1 MRQRRTFH
9 TSSPAALLKL
19 MVTIYSQRHVKAG
32 SWLWDCQG
40 RGKKVSW
47 LNPNQCFHCYLNSHV
62 CIGFKSQKKRWK
74 GQSASLIFDA
84 FSSSISKKS
93 SCKISN
99 TKSNCNF
106 GSENCSSK
114 TGRKKK
120 NLNCT
125 PTKGIQKT
133 PIGIIVDAKKLCHQA
148 NGKPWVMPAPTLYM
162 YISAM
167 GGFRGFTSPLRHE
180 TPGIQWREDTGV
192 LLIGPGLDFR
202 WKKDKSDQI
211 WKGYPPGN

>member
-93 SCKISN
+93 NCKISN

-106 GSENCSSK
+106 GSKNCSSK
-114 TGRKKK
+114 TGGKKIISELHANKRHTK
-120 NLNCT
+120 NTYWHHC
-125 PTKGIQKT
+125 GCQK
-133 PIGIIVDAKKLCHQA
+133 IVPSGQWQA
-148 NGKPWVMPAPTLYM
+148 PSHACAHSVYV
-162 YISAM
+162 
-167 GGFRGFTSPLRHE
+167 H
-180 TPGIQWREDTGV
+180 
-192 LLIGPGLDFR
+192 
-202 WKKDKSDQI
+202 
-211 WKGYPPGN
+211 